1 MRTRI
6 LFCSL
11 WVLHPMFGTQIG
23 SKSICE
29 IDVGKQKLD
38 KHFLNNFIYFGA
50 VLGLG
55 YCTWAFASCGKWG
68 LLSSCGAQA
77 SHCSGLSCHG
87 AQVSEHGTSAVVG
100 LVALIFPAQGS
111 NLLPLHWQVDS

>member
-1 MRTRI
+1 
-6 LFCSL
+6 
-11 WVLHPMFGTQIG
+11 MFGTQIG

-77 SHCSGLSCHG
+77 SHCSGLSYCGAEVPGMWASVVEAHG
-87 AQVSEHGTSAVVG
+87 LSSAGSVVVVHRVSCSTTYG
-100 LVALIFPAQGS
+100 IFPDKGS
-111 NLLPLHWQVDS
+111 NPCPLHW